1 MLAANAIQQGERS
14 VVSPI
19 KANYIVIWLMIVWNC
34 QVVNRQAERR
44 PNVSIICQE
53 SACGAIAYQLMKN
66 IPSIKQKTSDRRL
79 TWDIHSVGVVLSAET
94 VRTRKA
100 CSRRP
105 DSGDEGKKSKQKKSV
120 GGRERGGRTLVSPSS
135 FLPHF
140 FFLRSTLRLYHY
152 PLSEHL
158 EQASAEKVLYP
169 TKKRTQRA
177 VEISEAV

>member
-19 KANYIVIWLMIVWNC
+19 KANYIVIWLMLVWNC

-44 PNVSIICQE
+44 PNVSISQE
-53 SACGAIAYQLMKN
+53 SAYVAIAYQLMKN
-66 IPSIKQKTSDRRL
+66 IPSINQKTSDRRL

-94 VRTRKA
+94 VRARKA

-105 DSGDEGKKSKQKKSV
+105 NSGDEGKKSKQKKSV
-120 GGRERGGRTLVSPSS
+120 GGRERGGRTLLSPSS

-140 FFLRSTLRLYHY
+140 FPPIHFVLVPLLHCLNTWNRLAPKKSYI
-152 PLSEHL
+152 PLKNEHKEL
-158 EQASAEKVLYP
+158 
-169 TKKRTQRA
+169 
-177 VEISEAV
+177 

>member
-44 PNVSIICQE
+44 PNASIICQE

-120 GGRERGGRTLVSPSS
+120 GGRERGGRTPLSPSS

-140 FFLRSTLRLYHY
+140 FSSDLLCACTTIHCLNTWNRLAPKKSYI
-152 PLSEHL
+152 PLKNEHKEL
-158 EQASAEKVLYP
+158 
-169 TKKRTQRA
+169 
-177 VEISEAV
+177 

>member
-1 MLAANAIQQGERS
+1 
-14 VVSPI
+14 
-19 KANYIVIWLMIVWNC
+19 MIVWNG

-53 SACGAIAYQLMKN
+53 HACGAIAYQLMKN

-94 VRTRKA
+94 VRARKA

-120 GGRERGGRTLVSPSS
+120 GGRERGGRNPPLSLLLSS
-135 FLPHF
+135 AF
-140 FFLRSTLRLYHY
+140 FSLRSTLRLYHY

-158 EQASAEKVLYP
+158 EQASAEKILYP
-169 TKKRTQRA
+169 TKNEYK
-177 VEISEAV
+177 EL